1 MKLNV
6 VVLGAALAAASVS
19 CTKSKKTDAPA
30 EAPAPAAPAPQ
41 GQSTTTPPPPP
52 PATQTTT
59 GQQQQWQQQQQQGQQ
74 MPTAAQPSFT
84 MRLRTNIVGEPNTD
98 FLLVPGMR
106 DSKGIEVELPVV
118 TAPIVG
124 PNNTILI
131 PEGARVWGTVTLT
144 EGGQSSFKAGGFL
157 MPNNASYATVATGV
171 MNSKDYSKQDW
182 ATTGWNTLKGTLGGA
197 ALGTILSLTTGDKKV
212 QAWEILA
219 AAGGGGV
226 LMTVI
231 SLFSSGSK
239 DPVVQIEADGTNI
252 PIFFNLTDVKTVPGY
267 KVPPAK
273 APQAQQQAP
282 AK

>member
-1 MKLNV
+1 
-6 VVLGAALAAASVS
+6 
-19 CTKSKKTDAPA
+19 
-30 EAPAPAAPAPQ
+30 
-41 GQSTTTPPPPP
+41 
-52 PATQTTT
+52 
-59 GQQQQWQQQQQQGQQ
+59 

-84 MRLRTNIVGEPNTD
+84 MRFRTNIVGEPDTE
-98 FLLVPGMR
+98 FLLVPGMK

-131 PEGARVWGTVTLT
+131 PEGVRVWGTVTLT
-144 EGGQSSFKAGGFL
+144 QGGQSYFKAGGFL
-157 MPNNASYATVATGV
+157 LPNNTSYATVATGIV
-171 MNSKDYSKQDW
+171 NSKDFTKQDW

-219 AAGGGGV
+219 GAGGGGV

-239 DPVVQIEADGTNI
+239 DPMVQIEADGSNV
-252 PIFFNLTDVKTVPGY
+252 PVYFNLTDAKTVPGY
-267 KVPPAK
+267 KVPPVK
-273 APQAQQQAP
+273 DPQAQQQVP